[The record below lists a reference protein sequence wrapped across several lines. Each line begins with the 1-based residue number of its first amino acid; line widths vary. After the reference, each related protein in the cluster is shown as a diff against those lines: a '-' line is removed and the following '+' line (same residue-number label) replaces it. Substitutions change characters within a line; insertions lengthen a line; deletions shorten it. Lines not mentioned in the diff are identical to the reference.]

1 MAEII
6 ALGCSAANS
15 PTVGRSG
22 SASERFAVFTASARS
37 LPSLMYSIDEDRS
50 GHWWTFQKRLLA
62 DIGVPRFAERDL
74 WNIARDRLHWLDVG
88 RHNHL
93 APFLGFVGDEFAE
106 ISAGCPAVD
115 ALVVPHSCSH
125 CFERSI

>member
-15 PTVGRSG
+15 PMVGRSG

-62 DIGVPRFAERDL
+62 DISAPRFAER
-74 WNIARDRLHWLDVG
+74 
-88 RHNHL
+88 
-93 APFLGFVGDEFAE
+93 
-106 ISAGCPAVD
+106 
-115 ALVVPHSCSH
+115 
-125 CFERSI
+125 

>member
-1 MAEII
+1 MTARREL
-6 ALGCSAANS
+6 AHRLEGQAAPPS
-15 PTVGRSG
+15 VSR
-22 SASERFAVFTASARS
+22 VFTASARS
-37 LPSLMYSIDEDRS
+37 LPSWMYSIDEDRS

-106 ISAGCPAVD
+106 ISGRACKHRA
-115 ALVVPHSCSH
+115 A
-125 CFERSI
+125 